1 MRNYGIPEKI
11 VNLTRKMYGRTVSK
25 VIHEGQLSESFEV
38 KTGVRQDCLLSPFLF
53 ILAVGW
59 PMRETTAGQRTG
71 L

>member
-38 KTGVRQDCLLSPFLF
+38 KTGVRQDFLLSPFL
-53 ILAVGW
+53 IYLLSN
-59 PMRETTAGQRTG
+59 ETSLLVLKKWGQR
-71 L
+71 